1 MLKDAYEEY
10 KKHKNDEREN
20 NSKCTVFDHTQQG
33 FITKPWKQLFCGD
46 LIKLDNDQPVP
57 ADLLILTTSD
67 EKGIAY
73 VETKNLDGET
83 NLKQKQAN
91 KTMLEHFLLDDE
103 LF

>member
-1 MLKDAYEEY
+1 M
-10 KKHKNDEREN
+10 
-20 NSKCTVFDHTQQG
+20 
-33 FITKPWKQLFCGD
+33 FCGD
-46 LIKLDNDQPVP
+46 LIKLDNDHPVP

-91 KTMLEHFLLDDE
+91 KTMLEHFLLDDQ